1 LSIDLAYA
9 ELGLPPGASES
20 EVRAAWRRLVSRW
33 HPDRNKS
40 ADAVDFMQR
49 INNAY
54 ERIRLTAFAGGLGDG
69 PPDRSSGGDAAGA
82 SGQAEA
88 QGRTVRRRVR
98 LSLEEA
104 ALGCTRVLRGKLTHT
119 CAACT
124 GLGTLKPEAPCPG
137 CAGTG
142 TVRGSA
148 WFGWLSTQS
157 TCDAC
162 EGSGL
167 VRRTCQ
173 ACKGQGKCSSAYQ
186 RTVRIPSGVRQGDVL
201 GAEGTGDRHR
211 DFDGTL
217 ELHVEIAAHKL
228 FVLGDEGSLRCEM
241 PVDGFAWIAG
251 AWVDVPTLTGL
262 QQMRLRR
269 GCQVYR
275 LRGQGLPLERRGTV
289 RGDYLVTVVPTFPDV
304 LSVEQEA
311 LLDRLASLSA
321 GADEQDAAG
330 AIRTWRHT
338 VQAWEQSRPSAAAP
352 ESAAGRP

>member
-54 ERIRLTAFAGGLGDG
+54 ERIRLTAFAGGLGEG

-82 SGQAEA
+82 SPQAESP
-88 QGRTVRRRVR
+88 GRTIRRRVR

-104 ALGCTRVLRGKLTHT
+104 ALGCIRELRGKLTHT

-124 GLGTLKPEAPCPG
+124 GLGTLKPELPCPG

-167 VRRTCQ
+167 VQRPCQ

-186 RTVRIPSGVRQGDVL
+186 RTVRIPAGVRQGDVL
-201 GAEGTGDRHR
+201 SAEGTGDRPR

-217 ELHVEIAAHKL
+217 ELHVEVAAHKL
-228 FVLGDEGSLRCEM
+228 FVLGDDGSLRCEM
-241 PVDGFAWIAG
+241 PVDGFAWMAG
-251 AWVDVPTLTGL
+251 AWIDVPTLTGL
-262 QQMRLRR
+262 QHMRLRR
-269 GCQVYR
+269 GCLVYR

-304 LSVEQEA
+304 LSVEQET

-321 GADEQDAAG
+321 GAQEQADAG
-330 AIRTWRHT
+330 AIGTWRQT
-338 VQAWEQSRPSAAAP
+338 VQAWDRSRPRAAAP
-352 ESAAGRP
+352 ESAEGCP